1 MAEMSSGRFALIGVC
16 LFAVLGGTVVALSG
30 ARPDLTPPKVAS
42 REAPPARPKGL
53 AMLGRQVDDVGL
65 TNAQGEAVVWGA
77 LKGGPRAVFFG
88 FTHCPEIC
96 PTTLNDLSGAID
108 RVGPAAAALRVDFVS
123 VDPARDTVELLGD
136 YVGHFGPQFRGYT
149 GREEEIARLSRAYR
163 AAYRRVP
170 IEGGDYTMDHTTSV
184 YLVDAQG
191 EVRDIVAYQS
201 PPERVDAQLRDF
213 LKP

>member
-1 MAEMSSGRFALIGVC
+1 MSSGRFALISAC
-16 LFAVLGGTVVALSG
+16 LVAALGAAVVALAG
-30 ARPDLTPPKVAS
+30 AKPDLAPVKPAAV
-42 REAPPARPKGL
+42 EAPPARPKGL
-53 AMLGRQVDDVGL
+53 AMLGRRVEDVGL
-65 TNAQGEAVVWGA
+65 TNSRGEAVAWGSLQGA
-77 LKGGPRAVFFG
+77 PRAVFFG

-96 PTTLNDLSGAID
+96 PTTLNDLSGAIV
-108 RVGPAAAALRVDFVS
+108 RLGPAAAALKVDFVS
-123 VDPARDTVELLGD
+123 VDPERDTVELLGG

-149 GREEEIARLSRAYR
+149 GGEEEIARLSRAYR

-201 PPERVDAQLRDF
+201 PPERIDAQLREF